1 VINGL
6 KTHTLPC
13 TDWYQLYYENGVLV
27 DMVYLDSTGDCS
39 DAPPISPGGGGG
51 NGGAPGDG
59 TGGGGGTIGP
69 DDPCATIHSV
79 SPTQT
84 VNSTKGVNTFN
95 PEPPVSS
102 DPGDGGFPPPEPPAP
117 CVVVNPI
124 ILPLLDV
131 SALSKYPKFKALAS
145 DLPNCL
151 KKYPNITKAL
161 AYYTGFSEATIL
173 QLMEPGKGPKIV
185 TVPDLKNS
193 FGVSLYGK
201 YDAETKTILINE
213 NFAKG
218 FEVAQSETTIQATA
232 LLLAITTLHEFVHYG
247 RDQNKLSDLFNG
259 YEAGWTFEMNID
271 PSGTGINKNNA
282 VKWINYYPY
291 NFK

>member
-1 VINGL
+1 
-6 KTHTLPC
+6 
-13 TDWYQLYYENGVLV
+13 
-27 DMVYLDSTGDCS
+27 
-39 DAPPISPGGGGG
+39 
-51 NGGAPGDG
+51 
-59 TGGGGGTIGP
+59 
-69 DDPCATIHSV
+69 
-79 SPTQT
+79 
-84 VNSTKGVNTFN
+84 
-95 PEPPVSS
+95 
-102 DPGDGGFPPPEPPAP
+102 
-117 CVVVNPI
+117 
-124 ILPLLDV
+124 
-131 SALSKYPKFKALAS
+131 
-145 DLPNCL
+145 L